1 MPGRV
6 VVIGVGNAYR
16 RDDGVGPAVL
26 ALLDR
31 AGPYP
36 GVELIATDGESSR
49 LIDAWTGASLA
60 YVVDAVR
67 TVSPSPGRIHRISV
81 PDPASRPRA
90 GAASSHGLGLG
101 EAVELARMLDRL
113 PGRLELFAVE
123 VADTGFGEAL
133 SDPVAAA
140 ATQVAQLIRARLAV
154 RSDPTPSAEVDPC
167 A

>member
-6 VVIGVGNAYR
+6 VVIGVGNPYR

-31 AGPYP
+31 AGRYP
-36 GVELIATDGESSR
+36 GVELVATDGESSR
-49 LIDAWTGASLA
+49 LLDAWSGADVA
-60 YVVDAVR
+60 FVVDAVR
-67 TVSPSPGRIHRISV
+67 TDSPSPGRVHRISV
-81 PDPASRPRA
+81 PDPVGRRRG

-113 PGRLELFAVE
+113 PDRLELFAVE

-133 SDPVAAA
+133 SAPVAAA
-140 ATQVAQLIRARLAV
+140 AAAVARLIGADLDS
-154 RSDPTPSAEVDPC
+154 RTEARRC